1 VTEQLREVI
10 AAIRSHLWLF
20 LAIYS
25 LPVCSAVVSSM
36 LYRPDM
42 GLVLAMVM
50 ALAVLVA
57 LFQTLSTGRSDN
69 HGKMTFRSENP
80 GRFWAHVTFMIVAYI
95 FVTLWPIG
103 YALQEAQKQSAM
115 PNFSAPAPNPPK
127 P

>member
-25 LPVCSAVVSSM
+25 LPVCSAIVSSM

-50 ALAVLVA
+50 ALAVLIA
-57 LFQTLSTGRSDN
+57 LFQTLSTGRSNN
-69 HGKMTFRSENP
+69 HGKTTFRSEDP
-80 GRFWAHVTFMIVAYI
+80 GRFWTHVAIMTVAYI
-95 FVTLWPIG
+95 LVTLWPIG
-103 YALQEAQKQSAM
+103 YALQEAQKQSAL
-115 PNFSAPAPNPPK
+115 PTSSAPAPIPPQ